1 MAPDA
6 LRGRVMSLYT
16 VLSGGVFPLGA
27 FFVGTLSQSWGV
39 STAFAVNGA
48 LGLTAVA
55 GLVWLHG
62 GRPRRLA
69 QASSPVP
76 PGRGV

>member
-1 MAPDA
+1 
-6 LRGRVMSLYT
+6 MSLYT
-16 VLSGGVFPLGA
+16 VLSSGVFPVGA
-27 FFVGTLSQSWGV
+27 FFVGALSQSWGV

-62 GRPRRLA
+62 PRTRRLA
-69 QASSPVP
+69 EASSSAP
-76 PGRGV
+76 PGRAV